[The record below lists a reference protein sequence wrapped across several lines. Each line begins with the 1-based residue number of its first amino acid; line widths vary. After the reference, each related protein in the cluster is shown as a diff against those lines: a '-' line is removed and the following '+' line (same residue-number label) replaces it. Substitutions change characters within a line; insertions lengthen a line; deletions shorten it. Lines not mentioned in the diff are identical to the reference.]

1 MTHTPTTGSC
11 DAQPLVMNPM
21 DKSRGLCLASTA
33 IQKGDL
39 SALAST
45 TDTSGSPKTSPG
57 SMTIYPS
64 SPVVADEPLAR
75 MERCSTTNIL
85 PGPGFWSRTPYV
97 QLEKN
102 RVGELSLSDESEC
115 LSLHVSLLSAQ
126 GKIGNAETL
135 LSSPHMNVGASR
147 KGRSG

>member
-1 MTHTPTTGSC
+1 
-11 DAQPLVMNPM
+11 MNPWL
-21 DKSRGLCLASTA
+21 KPRGLCLASTA

-39 SALAST
+39 SALVST

-64 SPVVADEPLAR
+64 SPTEADKPLAR

-85 PGPGFWSRTPYV
+85 PGPGFRSRTTYV

-102 RVGELSLSDESEC
+102 HVGELSLSGEPEC
-115 LSLHVSLLSAQ
+115 LSLQIVILLE
-126 GKIGNAETL
+126 GRKTGN
-135 LSSPHMNVGASR
+135 
-147 KGRSG
+147 GR